1 MEHVTT
7 PRDEVSQ
14 APVDSIVTI
23 FQSISINSV
32 LIVLGVLPIIFIPI
46 WYAPFTYTKSF
57 LVVVVLLLA
66 IILYSLSVLRS
77 GTTAWLNSSVIW
89 ALWGVVAT
97 GVISGLFS
105 GDLADAF
112 IGNTLNVHTVFFMVL
127 VALVTTFIA
136 LQAHVRGA
144 VMRFYIALTASGLLL
159 ALYHIVRLLFG
170 PDTLGFGVFTTA
182 TSTPIGGWN
191 DLGLFFGLTILLSI
205 VALNMLPLTKPGRL
219 LFGFLVVLSLVM
231 LTVINFF
238 SVWLVLALASMVILM
253 YSLAKDRFVDKS
265 IVTRQ
270 QDTKVSLTSLILTL
284 ATFIISFAFV
294 IAGASLGSII
304 SNATNVSYVE
314 VRPSPV
320 ATLNVARAVY
330 GENLLLG
337 SGPNKFVDAWRTHKD
352 ASINETIF
360 WDTNF
365 TSGSGFIPTQLV
377 THGVLGSI
385 AWIIFIISVLYT
397 GFRLLIHAQTR
408 DTLMYFIST
417 SSLVAVVYIWGMALV
432 YTPGVAIL
440 LLGAAFTGIFITAYT
455 KAVPQKRRELTIGF
469 NKRAAFILVSVV
481 MLIIVAG
488 ASVLYY
494 AGRHYSSVWMF
505 SEAVNNVTEGTSI
518 ESVETKIAAAF
529 SVYQSD
535 TYAEQLAQFQLTKM
549 NSLLAVPEPTAEQ
562 QAQFENAAVTGIN
575 AIQQAIALDPTEPR
589 YWGVLGA
596 LYTTLAIVGIEE
608 ADARAREAYQEARTY
623 DPKNPSYPLLT
634 GRLEFELENL
644 VAAREKVNEA
654 ITLKS
659 NFTSALAV
667 LAQIEIAEGSVAE
680 AIATTRSIT
689 SIEPNNAARFYQ
701 LGTLQLAD
709 EDVDGA
715 IRSLERAVQLDQNY
729 ANARYFLA
737 LAYLEQDNT
746 EAALEQLRVVRDL
759 NPDNQAIAE
768 LITQLESG
776 EPISVPA
783 SAPENISDGETV
795 VEETDDTVT
804 TNESPDTNL
813 ITPVNPTSDTE
824 QSDTNTESLNQTDE
838 TTTNE

>member
-1 MEHVTT
+1 MEQVTT
-7 PRDEVSQ
+7 SRDTKSQ
-14 APVDSIVTI
+14 SPVDSIVHI

-32 LIVLGVLPIIFIPI
+32 LVVLGVLPIIFIPI
-46 WYAPFTYTKSF
+46 WYAPFTYTKTF
-57 LVVVVLLLA
+57 LVVVVLLVA

-77 GTTAWLNSSVIW
+77 GKVAWLHSSVIW
-89 ALWGVVAT
+89 AMWGVVAT
-97 GVISGLFS
+97 GIISGLFS

-159 ALYHIVRLLFG
+159 ALYHIVRLFFG
-170 PDTLGFGVFTTA
+170 SDTFGFGVFTTA
-182 TSTPIGGWN
+182 TATPIGGWN

-219 LFGFLVVLSLVM
+219 LFGVLVVLSLVM

-238 SVWLVLALASMVILM
+238 SVWLILALASMVILM
-253 YSLAKDRFVDKS
+253 YSLAKDRFVDPS
-265 IVTRQ
+265 IVTKQ
-270 QDTKVSLTSLILTL
+270 QDTTVSLTSLILTL
-284 ATFIISFAFV
+284 ATFIIAFAFV

-304 SNATNVSYVE
+304 SNATGVSYVE

-320 ATLNVARAVY
+320 ATLDVARAVY

-337 SGPNKFVDAWRTHKD
+337 VGPNKFADAWRTHKD
-352 ASINETIF
+352 SSINDTIF

-377 THGVLGSI
+377 THGVLGLI
-385 AWIIFIISVLYT
+385 AWVVFIISVLYT

-408 DTLMYFIST
+408 DTLWYFIGV
-417 SSLVAVVYIWGMALV
+417 SSLVAVVYIWGMAFV
-432 YTPGVAIL
+432 YTPGVTIL

-481 MLIIVAG
+481 MLIIVAS

-505 SEAVNNVTEGTSI
+505 SEAINNVTEDTTI
-518 ESVETKIAAAF
+518 ESVETKIATAF
-529 SVYQSD
+529 RVYQSD
-535 TYAEQLAQFQLTKM
+535 IYAEQLAQFQLTKM
-549 NSLLAVPEPTAEQ
+549 NSLLTVAEPTAEQ
-562 QAQFENAAVTGIN
+562 QTQFENAAVAGIN

-589 YWGVLGA
+589 YWGILGS
-596 LYTTLAIVGIEE
+596 LYTTLALIGIEE
-608 ADARAREAYQEARTY
+608 ADVRAREAYQEAQTY
-623 DPKNPSYPLLT
+623 DPKNPSYPLLVA
-634 GRLEFELENL
+634 RLEFELDNL
-644 VAAREKVNEA
+644 TAARAKVNEA

-667 LAQIEIAEGSVAE
+667 LAQIEIAEGSVTE

-689 SIEPNNAARFYQ
+689 SIEPNNPARYYQ

-709 EDVDGA
+709 EDIDGA

-737 LAYLEQDNT
+737 VAHIEQDNT
-746 EAALEQLRVVRDL
+746 EAALTQLAIVQEL

-768 LITQLESG
+768 LIAQLESG
-776 EPISVPA
+776 ETVSVPA
-783 SAPENISDGETV
+783 SAPEDITDGETV
-795 VEETDDTVT
+795 IEETDNTVI

-813 ITPVNPTSDTE
+813 ITPVNPTSDDE
-824 QSDTNTESLNQTDE
+824 QSDTSTESISQTNA